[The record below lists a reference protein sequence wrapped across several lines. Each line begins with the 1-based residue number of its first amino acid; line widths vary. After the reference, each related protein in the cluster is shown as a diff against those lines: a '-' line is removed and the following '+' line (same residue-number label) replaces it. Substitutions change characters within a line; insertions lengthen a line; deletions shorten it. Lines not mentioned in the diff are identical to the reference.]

1 MNYRWISRFS
11 FKRPQNVRQFGISTI
26 NRYFSLIKNW
36 TFNFS
41 KSSKHRHRC
50 RKHNGLYE
58 YSYVCGPGHIPLLGL
73 TIGQLL
79 ERSADKYGDNEA
91 VVVVHQK
98 IHKTFTQ
105 LLEEADQLA
114 AGFRSLKLEKGDRL
128 GIWGPNSYEWYL
140 TQWAAARAGLVLV
153 IFVKGTICSRK
164 IFT

>member
-1 MNYRWISRFS
+1 
-11 FKRPQNVRQFGISTI
+11 
-26 NRYFSLIKNW
+26 
-36 TFNFS
+36 
-41 KSSKHRHRC
+41 
-50 RKHNGLYE
+50 
-58 YSYVCGPGHIPLLGL
+58 L

-79 ERSADKYGDNEA
+79 ERSAGKYGDNEA
-91 VVVVHQK
+91 VVVVHQN

-153 IFVKGTICSRK
+153 IFVKGT
-164 IFT
+164 T